1 MSKDDKKKRQ
11 ESKPLFH
18 TIAEEK
24 DSHRWVVIVMF
35 LVVLFVTYI
44 FWMQGK

>member
-1 MSKDDKKKRQ
+1 MAKDDKKKREQ
-11 ESKPLFH
+11 EPLFH
-18 TIAEEK
+18 TMSEEK

-35 LVVLFVTYI
+35 LAVLFVTYI